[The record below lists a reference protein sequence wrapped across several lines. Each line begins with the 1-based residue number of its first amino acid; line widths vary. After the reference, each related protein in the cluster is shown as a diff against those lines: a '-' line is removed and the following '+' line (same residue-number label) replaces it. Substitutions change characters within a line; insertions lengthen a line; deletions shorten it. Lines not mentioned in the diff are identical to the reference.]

1 MLEKNDMIDLIEAL
15 DAFNK
20 LNDQVSALTGGAD
33 IKNEKYDGLYNIYD
47 VIKRNSKYNRENDN
61 DYDTFD
67 SIIHSNEKTPEEKYN
82 LIVP

>member
-1 MLEKNDMIDLIEAL
+1 MVEKNDMIDLIEAL

-33 IKNEKYDGLYNIYD
+33 IKNEKYDGLYNIYG

-61 DYDTFD
+61 DYDLFN
-67 SIIHSNEKTPEEKYN
+67 SIIHSDKTPEEKYN
-82 LIVP
+82 LIMP